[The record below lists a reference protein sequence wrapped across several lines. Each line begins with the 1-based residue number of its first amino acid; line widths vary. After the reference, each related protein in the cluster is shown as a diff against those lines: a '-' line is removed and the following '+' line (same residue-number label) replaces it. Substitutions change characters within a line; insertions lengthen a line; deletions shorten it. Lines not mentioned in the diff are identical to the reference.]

1 MSDSSIAIKA
11 PDGSK
16 VLKQGDSAFPL
27 SPADALKQAY
37 DMRLVL
43 SDSDP
48 LREQSY
54 RLRHQ
59 VYCIE
64 NQFEPISAD
73 SDGLETDVY
82 DIQSLHGLLVD
93 RKNGLVA
100 GTARLILPELNG
112 SNVPLPI
119 HLMCDQKFMDQ
130 AMGRIGHGRVA
141 EVSRFAVAK
150 ALRRRAQL
158 KSRNVDSPDRH
169 RITGPDQN
177 IPHMSIG
184 LLQAIV
190 VMARLGEITHL
201 YAVMEP
207 SLLKML
213 QLLGIYFDNL
223 GPVVDYHGKRQPCFC
238 DLDHLLATTWK
249 QCPDVWKI
257 LTDNGRIWPLDLHK
271 S

>member
-1 MSDSSIAIKA
+1 MSDSSIAIRA
-11 PDGSK
+11 PGESQNP
-16 VLKQGDSAFPL
+16 KQGEPTYPL

-54 RLRHQ
+54 RLRHD

-64 NQFEPISAD
+64 NQFEPITAESN
-73 SDGLETDVY
+73 GLETDDY
-82 DIQSLHGLLVD
+82 DIQSLHGVLVD
-93 RKNGLVA
+93 RTNGSTA

-112 SNVPLPI
+112 SSLPLPI
-119 HLMCDQKFMDQ
+119 HVICDPKFLEQ
-130 AMGRIGHGRVA
+130 TTARIGHGRAA

-158 KSRNVDSPDRH
+158 KSRNLDSQNRH
-169 RITGPDQN
+169 QVTGPDRTV
-177 IPHMSIG
+177 PHLSIG
-184 LLQAIV
+184 LMQAIV
-190 VMARLGEITHL
+190 AMARVGEITHL

-207 SLLKML
+207 TLLKML

-257 LTDNGRIWPLDLHK
+257 LTDNGRIWPLQP
-271 S
+271 